1 MSISWKVWCQ
11 LWHSSHNEILTHLP
25 KFPSSGYF
33 KNHWSLE
40 LFLKCHRGSQNVY
53 FFYLGPIIS
62 LNILAYFY
70 WGSYFITRG
79 NNIWVDFS
87 GMRISPAGTDFEW
100 FFFTG
105 DDVIDNVFPKVGVR
119 LRPWHRGLYQSM
131 EIVDSLVSGLLT
143 RLCLLYLSSGRFV
156 LQLFIIMWNCFY
168 KL

>member
-1 MSISWKVWCQ
+1 MSPRK
-11 LWHSSHNEILTHLP
+11 P
-25 KFPSSGYF
+25 KC
-33 KNHWSLE
+33 L
-40 LFLKCHRGSQNVY
+40 LFL
-53 FFYLGPIIS
+53 LGTNHFIKHS
-62 LNILAYFY
+62 GVFLL
-70 WGSYFITRG
+70 GSYFITRG

-105 DDVIDNVFPKVGVR
+105 DDVIGNVFPKVGVR

-143 RLCLLYLSSGRFV
+143 RLCLLYLSSGRLV